1 MSIFKLRS
9 RAWAVGHTS
18 FSLDGS
24 DEISSRLLEGIF
36 LAALLSKIFKTG
48 LGSSSEPVTRQNR

>member
-1 MSIFKLRS
+1 M
-9 RAWAVGHTS
+9 GHTS
-18 FSLDGS
+18 FSLDES